1 MCFVVK
7 QKTAYEM
14 LISDWSSDVC
24 SADLLTG
31 YRRQEGQAMHRSWL
45 HSDRGYVMF
54 PDTKGGAQIRAIGP
68 AAIRVLEAQ
77 AEIAGNPHLFP
88 SAVGDGPFTAVSE
101 CLKRVCG
108 LAGIKGVTPHTLRH
122 TFGSVSGDL
131 GLSEL
136 TIRSEEHT
144 YELQS
149 LIRTSYD

>member
-1 MCFVVK
+1 MTYAEAGGENPIALGVLR
-7 QKTAYEM
+7 T
-14 LISDWSSDVC
+14 
-24 SADLLTG
+24 LLRTG

-88 SAVGDGPFTAVSE
+88 SAIGEGPFNAVSD

-108 LAGIKGVTPHTLRH
+108 LDGTKGVPPHTPSH
-122 TFGSVSGDL
+122 TCGSVTGTH
-131 GLSEL
+131 GF
-136 TIRSEEHT
+136 
-144 YELQS
+144 
-149 LIRTSYD
+149 